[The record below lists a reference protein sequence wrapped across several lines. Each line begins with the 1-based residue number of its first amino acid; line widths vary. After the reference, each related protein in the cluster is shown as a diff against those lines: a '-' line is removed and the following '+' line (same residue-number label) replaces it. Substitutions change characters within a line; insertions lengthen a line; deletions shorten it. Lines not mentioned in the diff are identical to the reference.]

1 VDERNAHARK
11 DASLLN
17 GSSLAH
23 LTGAA
28 TSSRLVTEV
37 CLPASRMAE
46 VLEHIHQLRDT
57 GSLQVNFHKGRALDL
72 KWTGTRDA
80 KGAGDA

>member
-1 VDERNAHARK
+1 MDEQNGHGRK
-11 DASLLN
+11 DGSATSAPLLN

-28 TSSRLVTEV
+28 VSSRVITEV
-37 CLPASRMAE
+37 RVPASRMAE

-57 GSLQVNFHKGRALDL
+57 GSLQVNFHKGRALDI

-80 KGAGDA
+80 

>member
-1 VDERNAHARK
+1 MDGRNGHGRK
-11 DASLLN
+11 DADGPLLN

-28 TSSRLVTEV
+28 VSSRVITEV
-37 CLPASRMAE
+37 RVPASRMAE

-57 GSLQVNFHKGRALDL
+57 GSLPFTLIDKSG
-72 KWTGTRDA
+72 
-80 KGAGDA
+80 